1 MSPKDGFA
9 IIIDNTKQY
18 LQCFNLSSIRD
29 ATNFIRIGQII
40 TLKFGYEYTV
50 DSMYA
55 EKRWIENL
63 SSSSGDLITAHRFP
77 LEYGAHC
84 NCRGSGSIP
93 GGDEK
98 IIYSTLDVE
107 QVLFPVIEFEHLDH
121 FISSMF
127 H

>member
-1 MSPKDGFA
+1 MSLKGGFA

-63 SSSSGDLITAHRFP
+63 SSSSGDLITAHIILWCTVHTAIAEGLVRFR
-77 LEYGAHC
+77 E
-84 NCRGSGSIP
+84 
-93 GGDEK
+93 EMKK
-98 IIYSTLDVE
+98 IIYSTLGVE
-107 QVLFPVIEFEHLDH
+107 QILFPVIEFEHLDH

-127 H
+127 L